1 MARIGFIG
9 LGNMG
14 GPMARNLLKA
24 GHEVRGFDLS
34 PAALEAFAAAGGTV
48 VASGVAAAQ
57 GAEFL
62 VTMLP
67 AGRHVRDTYLA
78 QSGLAAAT
86 APDAVLIDSSTIDVA
101 TAREVAAAMPRPML
115 DAPVSGGTM
124 GAEAGTLA
132 FMVGG
137 PKDAFDRAQ
146 PVLQA
151 MGKTIVHCGGPGNG
165 QVVKAC
171 NNMMLAVTM
180 IGTCEAF
187 IMAEK
192 LGVSAQTLFDVTS
205 KATAQSWAITSYCP
219 VPGPVP
225 ASPANRDYRPG
236 FAASLMEKDLGL
248 AQQAAADAGMTAAM
262 GAKAL
267 ALYQAFTAEGGGGQD
282 FSGII
287 AMLRRS

>member
-1 MARIGFIG
+1 
-9 LGNMG
+9 
-14 GPMARNLLKA
+14 
-24 GHEVRGFDLS
+24 
-34 PAALEAFAAAGGTV
+34 
-48 VASGVAAAQ
+48 
-57 GAEFL
+57 
-62 VTMLP
+62 
-67 AGRHVRDTYLA
+67 
-78 QSGLAAAT
+78 
-86 APDAVLIDSSTIDVA
+86 
-101 TAREVAAAMPRPML
+101 
-115 DAPVSGGTM
+115 M
-124 GAEAGTLA
+124 GAENGTLA

-137 PKDAFDRAQ
+137 PKEAFDKAQ
-146 PVLQA
+146 PVFQA

-192 LGVSAQTLFDVTS
+192 LGVPAQTLFDVTS
-205 KATAQSWAITSYCP
+205 KATSQSWALTSYCP

-225 ASPANRDYRPG
+225 ASPANRDYKPG
-236 FAASLMEKDLGL
+236 FAAALMEKDLGL

-282 FSGII
+282 FSGIVE
-287 AMLRRS
+287 MLRRG

>member
-24 GHEVRGFDLS
+24 GHEVLGFDLS
-34 PAALEAFAAAGGTV
+34 PAALQAFAAAGGTV
-48 VASGVAAAQ
+48 VSGGVAAAQ
-57 GAEFL
+57 GADFL

-67 AGRHVRDTYLA
+67 AGKHVRDTYLT
-78 QSGLAAAT
+78 QSGLAAST
-86 APDAVLIDSSTIDVA
+86 APGAVLIDSSTIDVA

-124 GAEAGTLA
+124 GAENGTLA

-137 PKDAFDRAQ
+137 PKEAFDKAQ
-146 PVLQA
+146 PVFQA

-225 ASPANRDYRPG
+225 ASPANRDYKPG
-236 FAASLMEKDLGL
+236 FAAALMEKDLGL
-248 AQQAAADAGMTAAM
+248 AQQAAADAGMEATM

-267 ALYQAFTAEGGGGQD
+267 ALYQAFSAAGGGGQD

-287 AMLRRS
+287 EMLRRG